1 MDNSHNLLN
10 KFIRQIN
17 EEEVGKLDTQQLVS
31 ELYKLKNFDWGGDYQ
46 NSLDKY
52 LVSRYVKVQN
62 PSYEN
67 LISKFETEINFAVQ
81 GYVLNS

>member
-1 MDNSHNLLN
+1 MSTDVINSNQILDNFIKSENTKQVGDLN
-10 KFIRQIN
+10 
-17 EEEVGKLDTQQLVS
+17 TAQLVS

-67 LISKFETEINFAVQ
+67 LLSKFENPAKKD
-81 GYVLNS
+81 SC